1 MENAIGCGV
10 QSITAAVYRRVADP
24 SAASAAPASHPYTR
38 DDARTGCHPV
48 NTEYLLWF
56 AGLVV
61 VAGAA
66 LLWLAIGE
74 VPDIPTDP
82 GADDPDII
90 GPAMP
95 VAGPAMPLE
104 PEVPPRRR
112 GAGSDPAGEDG
123 LARLA

>member
-1 MENAIGCGV
+1 
-10 QSITAAVYRRVADP
+10 
-24 SAASAAPASHPYTR
+24 
-38 DDARTGCHPV
+38 V

>member
-1 MENAIGCGV
+1 M
-10 QSITAAVYRRVADP
+10 
-24 SAASAAPASHPYTR
+24 
-38 DDARTGCHPV
+38 

-82 GADDPDII
+82 EADDPDRI
-90 GPAMP
+90 GAPAP
-95 VAGPAMPLE
+95 LIGPAMPLE
-104 PEVPPRRR
+104 PELPPRRQ